1 MNLARVVRRFAS
13 ALVGALLLSLP
24 GALPSALHAQETQIQ
39 RIDLPIGRSYP
50 VTTSTS
56 ISKVSIGNPEVADVA
71 VVAERDLVINARA
84 TGETDAIIWEIG
96 GRRHHFRVQV
106 RSPSDRMQ
114 LAVYIKFAE
123 VRRDAIRELGA
134 SFLFRDNGTRIGT
147 GIFRSD
153 NVFDDDGN
161 ILLPTEAEF
170 LTVLTDFDTDK
181 LLGFL
186 TVEEQKGRAKILAEP
201 NVLAGNR
208 ETATFLA
215 GGELPIPVVQGT
227 SADVTG
233 TRVSIEYKKFGIQLR
248 FTGEIVSDEL
258 IKLTLVPEVSS
269 LDFGNAII
277 ISGFRVPA
285 FRTRRIE
292 TTVDVRRSQSLIISG
307 LFNNEQERVRTGVP
321 LLQDIPILGALFSST
336 RWQRNESELLVVVT
350 PVVVDPMRP
359 RPQDT
364 VPTKPETQR
373 PAEEALEMRQP
384 SEAPAQQGPQPPPA

>member
-1 MNLARVVRRFAS
+1 MILARVVRRFAS
-13 ALVGALLLSLP
+13 ALVGAMVLSFP
-24 GALPSALHAQETQIQ
+24 GVMRAQEVQIQ

-50 VTTSTS
+50 VTTTTS
-56 ISKVSIGNPEVADVA
+56 ITKVSIGNPEVADVA
-71 VVAERDLVINARA
+71 VVAERDLVINART
-84 TGETDAIIWEIG
+84 TGETDAIIWEVS

-106 RSPSDRMQ
+106 RSPSDRLQ

-123 VRRDAIRELGA
+123 VRRDALRELGT
-134 SFLFRDNGTRIGT
+134 SFLFRDAGTRVGT

-153 NVFDDDGN
+153 NVFDNDGN
-161 ILLPTEAEF
+161 IVLPSETQY

-186 TVEEQKGRAKILAEP
+186 SVQEQKGKAKILAEP

-258 IKLTLVPEVSS
+258 VKLNLVPEVSS

-285 FRTRRIE
+285 FRTRRVE
-292 TTVDVRRSQSLIISG
+292 TTVDVRKDQSLIISG

-359 RPQDT
+359 RPLDT
-364 VPTKPETQR
+364 IPTKPETKR

-384 SEAPAQQGPQPPPA
+384 SETPAPQGPQPPPA

>member
-1 MNLARVVRRFAS
+1 MIIARVVRRFAS
-13 ALVGALLLSLP
+13 ALVGAVVLSHP
-24 GALPSALHAQETQIQ
+24 AAAVAQEGDIR
-39 RIDLPIGRSYP
+39 RIDLPIGRSFP
-50 VTTSTS
+50 VTTATS

-84 TGETDAIIWEIG
+84 TGETDAIIWEISG
-96 GRRHHFRVQV
+96 TRHHFRVQV

-123 VRRDAIRELGA
+123 VRRDAIRELGS
-134 SFLFRDNGTRIGT
+134 SFLFRDAGTRVGT

-153 NVFDDDGN
+153 NVFDEDGN
-161 ILLPTEAEF
+161 IVLPSETQF

-186 TVEEQKGRAKILAEP
+186 SVQEQKGNAKILAEP

-233 TRVSIEYKKFGIQLR
+233 TRVSIEYKKFGVQLR

-258 IKLTLVPEVSS
+258 VKLTLAPEVSS

-285 FRTRRIE
+285 FRTRRVE
-292 TTVDVRRSQSLIISG
+292 TTVDVRRNQSLVISG
-307 LFNNEQERVRTGVP
+307 LFNNEQERVRTGIP

-336 RWQRNESELLVVVT
+336 RWQRSESELLVVVT
-350 PVVVDPMRP
+350 PVVVDPLRP
-359 RPQDT
+359 RPID
-364 VPTKPETQR
+364 VLPPKPETTR
-373 PAEEALEMRQP
+373 PAEEALDLRQP
-384 SEAPAQQGPQPPPA
+384 AEPTPQGPQPPPA